1 MGQKLEITPSETLR
15 VSIRDIA
22 CWFARSSTFVQNRR
36 WLTGGSNDHD
46 RDGPGLGRGV
56 VRSRYS
62 KPAEPCVV
70 TGVERDVIV
79 RGAKSGWDLVV
90 RELDHLQLLR
100 DNWDG
105 DGSKAPSLAT
115 VGRAVRTAELLAAH
129 GYPAPTTATTTRAG
143 GILITWED
151 DPAYREIEIV
161 RVLNGSSG

>member
-1 MGQKLEITPSETLR
+1 M
-15 VSIRDIA
+15 IA
-22 CWFARSSTFVQNRR
+22 TGPAW
-36 WLTGGSNDHD
+36 GGSCQ
-46 RDGPGLGRGV
+46 V
-56 VRSRYS
+56 AYS

-129 GYPAPTTATTTRAG
+129 GYPAPTTATATRAG

-161 RVLNGSSG
+161 GPERIEWMTIGPDQKAEHGEISLPPFSKSTGNQ